1 VRADSPMPPAAAT
14 AACEV
19 RPESRLVILWSVRG
33 SRSPAELADWAREQL
48 PVLRAAPG
56 VHEVWLRRVAPASR
70 RWPVDWNGAFE
81 LRVGGEYVDEL
92 CDRGACGDLLAD
104 MRLLGMRPVVMLLD
118 GDPA

>member
-1 VRADSPMPPAAAT
+1 MTHASAT
-14 AACEV
+14 AAGEV

-56 VHEVWLRRVAPASR
+56 VHEACLRRVAPASL
-70 RWPVDWNGAFE
+70 RWAIDWSGAFE
-81 LRVGGEYVDEL
+81 LRVDGEYVDEL

-104 MRLLGMRPVVMLLD
+104 MRLLGMRPVAMLLD
-118 GDPA
+118 GKPA